1 MVTGPIHK
9 TAGNAADTPAS
20 TLRARRKELFS
31 DFSKEGPEDFIKA
44 HAEALDNYFRESYA
58 ASRIGPAMAID
69 KNPYAIVGLGGYGR
83 AEQCIHSD
91 VDLLILF
98 GKKVPDEAEDLVRE
112 YVYPLWDEGLQIGYA
127 IRSLSDCI
135 RIAKTDYETLTAML
149 DARFICG
156 ISSLYA
162 DLAAR
167 LDERIT
173 GRFTGKVSQWL
184 VDRNRKR
191 HDHYGDSA
199 FLLEPNLKEGAG
211 GLRDYHTLL
220 WIGKIRYGIKT
231 FNDFKYEGILSQDEF
246 DHMGHSLS
254 YIWGIRNRLHY
265 TAGRKCDQLYFEYQT
280 RLAEEMEL
288 LPNPGQ
294 MPVERLMGDLHS
306 NMGYIKKQ
314 LLLLLYDLG
323 YEKPSRRSVFFR
335 KRPDVPGIDAT
346 RSGLNFICPGDILS
360 NPVLLI
366 RIFEISARMRL
377 PLVREAGRLVREFLY
392 LVDEDFRRSPEVR
405 KSFEKILTTPSAPVN
420 VLEQMLEN
428 GILTAMIPEFEGI
441 VDRIQFDAYHLFPV
455 DRHTIRVVQQLKRF
469 GEIRPED
476 PDESLCAGI
485 YRALKKKHLL
495 LLAALLHDVGK
506 GVPERRHSEA
516 GAEIA
521 GPVLERF
528 GYSEKEIDLVR
539 SLIRNHLL
547 LVKTATRRD
556 IYDEETAIRMARE
569 VGDVKLLKM
578 LYLITVADSIA
589 TGPKAWNDWTASLVR
604 DLFLKVLRIL
614 EKGELATGTAVRQAE
629 QKKTHVRKT
638 LAPAGRD
645 LEAALNM
652 LSPRYLLY
660 TTAPEIVSHI
670 RLYNRLGNAP
680 FVWDIEK
687 GESFDTRK
695 LVICARDFPGL
706 FSAISGVLTLN
717 GIDILNVQVF
727 TWKQGI
733 ALDVFTVTP
742 PPDLIF
748 EEERWHRAEENLQ
761 AALKGRLDLSSAV
774 VTEKPVRK
782 DHVAFR
788 PNRVVIDNESS
799 SFFTIIEVFSYDFP
813 GLLYRVTDVLTR
825 CGLDIWVAK
834 IATKVDQVVD
844 VFYVRDS
851 QGNKVGT
858 ELAMEIEHK
867 LLAVLPE
874 PD

>member
-1 MVTGPIHK
+1 MVAGPIHK
-9 TAGNAADTPAS
+9 TTGNAANTPAS
-20 TLRARRKELFS
+20 NLRARRKELFS
-31 DFSKEGPEDFIKA
+31 FFPKEDPEDFIRA
-44 HAEALDNYFRESYA
+44 HAEALDDYFRESYA

-98 GKKVPDEAEDLVRE
+98 GKKVPDEAEELVRE

-135 RIAKTDYETLTAML
+135 QIAKTDYETLTAML

-167 LDERIT
+167 LGERIT

-191 HDHYGDSA
+191 HEHYGDSA

-231 FNDFKYEGILSQDEF
+231 FNDFKYEGILSQDEY
-246 DHMGHSLS
+246 DHMGDSLS

-265 TAGRKCDQLYFEYQT
+265 IAGRKCDQLYFEYQT

-288 LPNPGQ
+288 APKPGQ
-294 MPVERLMGDLHS
+294 MAVERLMGDLHS
-306 NMGYIKKQ
+306 RMGYIKKQ

-335 KRPDVPGIDAT
+335 KRPDVPGIDVT
-346 RSGLNFICPGDILS
+346 RSGLNFICPGDILT
-360 NPVLLI
+360 NPALLI

-392 LVDEDFRRSPEVR
+392 LVDEDFRRSPEVK
-405 KSFEKILTTPSAPVN
+405 KSFEKILTTSSAPVN

-428 GILTAMIPEFEGI
+428 GLLTALIPEFEGI

-476 PDESLCAGI
+476 PDENLCADI
-485 YRALKKKHLL
+485 YRGLKKKHLL

-506 GVPERRHSEA
+506 GVPECRHSEA

-528 GYSEKEIDLVR
+528 GYSEKEIELVR

-569 VGDVKLLKM
+569 IGDIKLLKM
-578 LYLITVADSIA
+578 LYLITVADSMA

-614 EKGELATGTAVRQAE
+614 EKGELATGAAVRQAE
-629 QKKTHVRKT
+629 QKKTHVRKK
-638 LAPAGRD
+638 LAPGGRELENALD
-645 LEAALNM
+645 L

-670 RLYNRLGNAP
+670 RLYNRLGKAP

-695 LVICARDFPGL
+695 VVICARDFPGL

-748 EEERWHRAEENLQ
+748 EEERWHRAEEDLY
-761 AALKGRLDLSSAV
+761 AVLEGKLDLSSAV

-825 CGLDIWVAK
+825 CGLDVWVAK

-851 QGNKVGT
+851 QGNKVGR
-858 ELAMEIEHK
+858 ELAAEIEQK
-867 LLAVLPE
+867 LLVVLPE